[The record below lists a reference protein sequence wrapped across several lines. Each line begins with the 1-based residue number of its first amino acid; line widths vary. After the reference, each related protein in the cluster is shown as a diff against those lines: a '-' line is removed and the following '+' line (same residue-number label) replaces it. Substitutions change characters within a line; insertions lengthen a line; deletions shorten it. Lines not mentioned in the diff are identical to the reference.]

1 MELESILKT
10 VKLNGKADEV
20 IWKPGN
26 ASFTT
31 KLGVEWLESESHQDI
46 VTWNF
51 LWKIKVPPKV
61 LISIWIIQRAI
72 VRTRAFLFKRL
83 GQGIAST
90 ICPYC

>member
-1 MELESILKT
+1 MFLDIWECNEHTREAFWNRKLRGKEVDEVMELESILKT

-20 IWKPGN
+20 IWKPEN

-61 LISIWIIQRAI
+61 
-72 VRTRAFLFKRL
+72 
-83 GQGIAST
+83 
-90 ICPYC
+90 